1 MLLSFAL
8 FVAVCVCCRG
18 RLTAPT
24 CLLILLFF
32 DLGLL
37 LFLGGLLSL
46 ALAISFGFAQDFS
59 SELLLTPL
67 GLLTLRLH
75 LLDFSRL
82 FGFQSFKSFQ
92 IFALIVH
99 LLPQLVCALLV
110 DGFDKAILHVEIAL
124 RQG

>member
-1 MLLSFAL
+1 M
-8 FVAVCVCCRG
+8 
-18 RLTAPT
+18 
-24 CLLILLFF
+24 
-32 DLGLL
+32 
-37 LFLGGLLSL
+37 LSL